1 MRTDP
6 RGMHAPFWSGWRR
19 RKAQPEGSTPA
30 SAAGGQT
37 QERDVVMD
45 EPKVPA
51 GTEQVCYACGAAT
64 GANTALSYERRGDAW
79 FCDDCWQH
87 LPAHEVERI
96 VREVALRG
104 VPL

>member
-1 MRTDP
+1 M
-6 RGMHAPFWSGWRR
+6 
-19 RKAQPEGSTPA
+19 PA
-30 SAAGGQT
+30 IAVGGQE
-37 QERDVVMD
+37 QERNAVMD

-51 GTEQVCYACGAAT
+51 GTEHVCYACGAAV
-64 GANTALSYERRGDAW
+64 GANKTMFYERRGDAW

>member
-1 MRTDP
+1 MRATL
-6 RGMHAPFWSGWRR
+6 WSGWRR
-19 RKAQPEGSTPA
+19 RKAQSDGITPA
-30 SAAGGQT
+30 IAVGGQK
-37 QERDVVMD
+37 QEGDVVMD

-51 GTEQVCYACGAAT
+51 GTEHMCYAYGVAAGAT
-64 GANTALSYERRGDAW
+64 KALSYERRGDAW

>member
-1 MRTDP
+1 
-6 RGMHAPFWSGWRR
+6 
-19 RKAQPEGSTPA
+19 
-30 SAAGGQT
+30 
-37 QERDVVMD
+37 MD
-45 EPKVPA
+45 EPKVLT
-51 GTEQVCYACGAAT
+51 GTELVCYACGAAT
-64 GANTALSYERRGDAW
+64 GANKAVSYERRGDAW

>member
-1 MRTDP
+1 
-6 RGMHAPFWSGWRR
+6 
-19 RKAQPEGSTPA
+19 
-30 SAAGGQT
+30 
-37 QERDVVMD
+37 MD

-51 GTEQVCYACGAAT
+51 GAEQVCDACGAAA
-64 GANTALSYERRGDAW
+64 GVNKAVPYERRGDAW

-87 LPAHEVERI
+87 LPADEVERI